1 MAASEATAAAAG
13 AWPIACLQPAD
24 AADLCPLSIEA
35 GWNQVVADWHL
46 MLTLGRGYGV
56 RGADGRWIASALAL
70 PVGPDVCWLSMV
82 LVTRSMRGQGL
93 GRRLLLH
100 CLAAVEASGSAAG
113 LDATEL
119 GRPVYLPLGFR
130 DLYHLSRWHA
140 RYPARQ
146 ALPSPTGI
154 DIRTARAEDLE
165 RICTYDA
172 PRSGL
177 ARARI
182 LSHLLTRAGGLASI
196 AQRTDGTLAGF
207 SLARDGHGA
216 MHVGPIVAEDE
227 ALALALLSHALAASD
242 QGVIADIPDRHARIG
257 RWLLEQGASSPRGFV
272 RMLRGRA
279 SLDDA
284 AHTFALAGPELA

>member
-1 MAASEATAAAAG
+1 MAASEATTAG
-13 AWPIACLQPAD
+13 ARPIACLRPSD

-35 GWNQVVADWHL
+35 GWNQVAADWHL

-70 PVGPDVCWLSMV
+70 PVGPDIRWLSMV
-82 LVTRSMRGQGL
+82 LVSPPMRGQGL
-93 GRRLLLH
+93 GRRLLAH
-100 CLAAVEASGSAAG
+100 CLAEVEASGGAAG

-130 DLYHLSRWHA
+130 DLYPLSRWHA
-140 RYPARQ
+140 RNAVRQ
-146 ALPSPTGI
+146 AFPPPVGI
-154 DIRTARAEDLE
+154 DIRPARAEDLKP
-165 RICTYDA
+165 ICAYDA

-177 ARARI
+177 ARAPI
-182 LSHLLTRAGGLASI
+182 LSHLLRRAGGLARI
-196 AQRTDGTLAGF
+196 AQRRDGTLAGF
-207 SLARDGHGA
+207 SLARDGHRT

-227 ALALALLSHALAASD
+227 ALGLALLSHALAASD
-242 QGVIADIPDRHARIG
+242 AGVIADIPDRHARIG
-257 RWLLEQGASSPRGFV
+257 RWLVQQGASSPRGFV